1 MASIRRD
8 ITVDQTPDSVW
19 DAVADWG
26 ALHQRLAPGFVTD
39 CRVEGRDRVVTFFNG
54 SVVRERI
61 LDCDDA
67 SRRLV
72 WSIVEGPYE
81 HHNGSAEV
89 VADGAGG
96 ARFIWTTDLLP
107 DELADGTAQ
116 MMEQGLSAVAAT
128 LSQLSTS
135 S

>member
-1 MASIRRD
+1 MASIRRE
-8 ITVDQTPDSVW
+8 IVIESSPDRVW

-61 LDCDDA
+61 VDCDNA

-81 HHNGSAEV
+81 HHNGAAEV
-89 VADGAGG
+89 VADGADR
-96 ARFIWTTDLLP
+96 ARFVWTTDLLP
-107 DELADGTAQ
+107 DPLADGTAQ
-116 MMEQGLSAVAAT
+116 MMEQGLRAVATALGRVT
-128 LSQLSTS
+128 GVS
-135 S
+135 

>member
-1 MASIRRD
+1 MASIRRE
-8 ITVDQTPDSVW
+8 IVIEASPDNVW

-61 LDCDDA
+61 VDCDEA

-72 WSIVEGPYE
+72 WSIVDGPYG
-81 HHNGSAEV
+81 HHNGAAEV
-89 VADGAGG
+89 IADGA
-96 ARFIWTTDLLP
+96 ARTRFVWTTDLLP

-116 MMEQGLSAVAAT
+116 MMEHGLSAVAST
-128 LSQLSTS
+128 LTQISAVR
-135 S
+135 

>member
-1 MASIRRD
+1 MASIRREIVID
-8 ITVDQTPDSVW
+8 ASPDSVW

-39 CRVEGRDRVVTFFNG
+39 CRIEGRDRVVTFFNG

-61 LDCDDA
+61 IDCDDA

-81 HHNGSAEV
+81 HHNGAAEV
-89 VADGAGG
+89 VADGTAR
-96 ARFIWTTDLLP
+96 ARFVWTTDLLP
-107 DELADGTAQ
+107 DGLADGTAQ
-116 MMEQGLSAVAAT
+116 MMEHGLSTVATT
-128 LSQLSTS
+128 LSKVSGVS
-135 S
+135 